1 MLVTSRV
8 IKTIPPGFINYI
20 VSPLF
25 EVFSEVI
32 NYVLDR
38 KDETDPWHLNL
49 HTNKAGWNEKIL
61 AGEVELSQS
70 GAGQDVFPPPVSLAK
85 AENGGG
91 ERKQDVV
98 NGGAGGSGGGQREE
112 KVVDSLDNRHL
123 IKQIGPIR
131 ITSKPPDK
139 PTRHRD
145 VIAQVSAT
153 IISRPG
159 SPESW
164 GFGVKESITTAPP
177 RPQSASLL
185 SPPEKRRAPISVDH
199 TLRKHALDFS

>member
-1 MLVTSRV
+1 M
-8 IKTIPPGFINYI
+8 KTIPPGFINYI

-98 NGGAGGSGGGQREE
+98 NGGAGGSGGGHCWWWRWWYQSCEE
-112 KVVDSLDNRHL
+112 RDEWKDWSHNQTNLGTN
-123 IKQIGPIR
+123 
-131 ITSKPPDK
+131 
-139 PTRHRD
+139 TR
-145 VIAQVSAT
+145 VICIQH
-153 IISRPG
+153 IYI
-159 SPESW
+159 
-164 GFGVKESITTAPP
+164 
-177 RPQSASLL
+177 L
-185 SPPEKRRAPISVDH
+185 
-199 TLRKHALDFS
+199 